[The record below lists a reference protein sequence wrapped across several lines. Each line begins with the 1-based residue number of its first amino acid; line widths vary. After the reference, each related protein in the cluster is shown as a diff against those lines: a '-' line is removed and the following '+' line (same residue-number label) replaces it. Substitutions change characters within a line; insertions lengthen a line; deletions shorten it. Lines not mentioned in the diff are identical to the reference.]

1 MRYQH
6 QVIEFVAFWSP
17 TYLEVSNNLWKG
29 HLTIPNSYKELR
41 CSCNIPHDSY
51 ITYNCISSHDCV
63 PHAIQRCMTYSLYV
77 LVSTPICMPTSQ
89 EYHHIKCMYIY
100 TRINTIC
107 INNITLH
114 HHDLYAS
121 CLGHLS
127 KTFSPLLTGHQLKKK
142 PPWPPEKLFLP
153 KSFKRKTTQDESQ
166 WPFCSFGTMP
176 AEPLSV
182 PAPRCGA
189 SGSVPFAW
197 VLKNMIRLNN
207 LTLLAL
213 VDHHI
218 WFLYS

>member
-1 MRYQH
+1 MYMLLGMCLLC
-6 QVIEFVAFWSP
+6 FVCKFVCNFM
-17 TYLEVSNNLWKG
+17 YVVLWARG
-29 HLTIPNSYKELR
+29 LLLGAGPLLL
-41 CSCNIPHDSY
+41 SY

-100 TRINTIC
+100 IYTRINTIC

-142 PPWPPEKLFLP
+142 PP
-153 KSFKRKTTQDESQ
+153 
-166 WPFCSFGTMP
+166 
-176 AEPLSV
+176 
-182 PAPRCGA
+182 
-189 SGSVPFAW
+189 
-197 VLKNMIRLNN
+197 
-207 LTLLAL
+207 
-213 VDHHI
+213 
-218 WFLYS
+218 